1 MKRISATLAAAG
13 LSLMLAAPM
22 ALADGGG
29 GGAGMSAPPAG
40 SAAAR
45 QDPAQL
51 YQAGIAALQAQNYR
65 EAIRNLREA
74 RRAAP
79 NDGALNYALGLAYV
93 GAGENSDARGAFE
106 RSVRAPNAPAGAFWQ
121 LGLVY
126 LELGR
131 RDDAV
136 AQQTAL
142 ANAIAACDAAC
153 GDQRRTELQ
162 AAHDALTQSL
172 TQSLNGAAPAADP
185 ATTGWNFPND
195 EEGRA
200 AYAEAVGLINQERF
214 VEAFDSLR
222 RAETA
227 VGPHPDVLNYMG
239 FVSRKLG
246 RFDDAISYYSAALR
260 IDPNHLGA
268 TEYLGE
274 LYVQLGQLDR
284 AERQLARLDDL
295 CAYGCEQREE
305 LARWIATAG
314 R

>member
-1 MKRISATLAAAG
+1 MRLSHIAIIVAAFAMTAPSA
-13 LSLMLAAPM
+13 M
-22 ALADGGG
+22 ADGGG
-29 GGAGMSAPPAG
+29 GGMGPSSSPSGG
-40 SAAAR
+40 SGSPRIDPAAA
-45 QDPAQL
+45 
-51 YQAGIAALQAQNYR
+51 YQAGVTALQAQDYR
-65 EAIRNLREA
+65 AAIRHFREA

-79 NDGALNYALGLAYV
+79 NDAQLNFALGLAYV
-93 GAGENSDARGAFE
+93 GAGENDDARTALE
-106 RSVRAPNAPAGAFWQ
+106 RSVRDENGPPGAWLQ

-136 AQQTAL
+136 AQEATL
-142 ANAIAACDAAC
+142 AAKVAACDAEC
-153 GDQRRTELQ
+153 GDQRRAQLQ
-162 AAHDALTQSL
+162 AAHDQLAQALAAPA
-172 TQSLNGAAPAADP
+172 AAPAADP
-185 ATTGWNFPND
+185 ATTGWNFPNV

-200 AYAEAVGLINQERF
+200 AYAEAVGFINQDRF
-214 VEAFDSLR
+214 ADAFDSLL
-222 RAETA
+222 RAEAA

-246 RFDDAISYYSAALR
+246 RLDDSLAYYTAALR

-274 LYVQLGQLDR
+274 LYIQMGQVDR
-284 AERQLARLDDL
+284 AERQLARLDEL

-305 LARWIATAG
+305 LARWIETAG